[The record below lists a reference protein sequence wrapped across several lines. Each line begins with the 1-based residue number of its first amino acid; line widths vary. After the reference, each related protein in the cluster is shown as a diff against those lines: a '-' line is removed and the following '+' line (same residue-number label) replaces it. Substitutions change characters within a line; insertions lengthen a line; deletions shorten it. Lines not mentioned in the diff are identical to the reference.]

1 MTRTRVLIV
10 DDDPDI
16 LLILRTDLDAEGFET
31 SLAADGETALRRIEE
46 DRPDVV
52 ILDVMMPVL
61 DGWATLE
68 AMTAGGRRPPVIVL
82 TAKTSAQD
90 RERAA
95 RLGAD
100 RYITKPFAPGD
111 VVEAI
116 RAVVTGS
123 LSA

>member
-16 LLILRTDLDAEGFET
+16 LLFLRMDLEAEGFET
-31 SLAADGETALRRIEE
+31 SLAAEGETALRRIEE

-68 AMTAGGRRPPVIVL
+68 AIMAGPRPPRVIIL
-82 TAKTSAQD
+82 TAKSSQQD
-90 RERAA
+90 RDRAA

-100 RYITKPFAPGD
+100 RYVTKPFAPRD

-116 RAVVTGS
+116 RKVIARS

>member
-16 LLILRTDLDAEGFET
+16 LLFLRIDLEAEGFET
-31 SLAADGETALRRIEE
+31 SLAAEGETALRRIEE

-68 AMTAGGRRPPVIVL
+68 AIMAGSRPPRVVIL
-82 TAKTSAQD
+82 TAKSSQQD
-90 RERAA
+90 RDRAA

-100 RYITKPFAPGD
+100 RYVTKPFAPRE

-116 RAVVTGS
+116 REVIARS